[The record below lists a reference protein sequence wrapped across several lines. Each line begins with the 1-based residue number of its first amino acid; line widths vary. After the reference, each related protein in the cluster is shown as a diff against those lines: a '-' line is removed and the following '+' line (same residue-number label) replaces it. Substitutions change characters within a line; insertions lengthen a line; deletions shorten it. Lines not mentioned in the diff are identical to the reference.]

1 MEAVRK
7 GAAVVGIRARDC
19 VVIAVERKAAEKLQ
33 VRGPARRLARALQG
47 PPLPPPFFSPPS
59 ARHLSPPPPPP
70 IPVTA
75 AARPSMRPPPPPLPQ
90 DDRTLHKIARLDDHI
105 TLAFAGMSADARVM
119 INKARIECQSYRLRV
134 EDAPTVEFISR
145 FIGQMQQKNTQR
157 GGVRPYGV
165 SMLIAGVG
173 ADGPQLW
180 SSDPSGVYSAW
191 KAAAV
196 GRSSKTLMEMLEK
209 QYEEGCSGDA
219 ALKLAARAL
228 LEVVESGAKSLEIGV
243 MRLGAPLEMV
253 SEARLEA
260 LAAEIEREK
269 AEAAEGGGGGGGG
282 GGR

>member
-1 MEAVRK
+1 MRAP
-7 GAAVVGIRARDC
+7 RAR
-19 VVIAVERKAAEKLQ
+19 
-33 VRGPARRLARALQG
+33 
-47 PPLPPPFFSPPS
+47 PPFPAPPTPLSHAPSP
-59 ARHLSPPPPPP
+59 L
-70 IPVTA
+70 T
-75 AARPSMRPPPPPLPQ
+75 PQ

-105 TLAFAGMSADARVM
+105 ALAFAGMSADARAM
-119 INKARIECQSYRLRV
+119 INKARVECQSYRLRV
-134 EDAPTVEFISR
+134 EDAPTVEYISR

-173 ADGPQLW
+173 ADGAPQLW

-228 LEVVESGAKSLEIGV
+228 LEVVESGAKSLEVAV
-243 MRLGAPLEMV
+243 MRQGAPLEMV

-282 GGR
+282 GGAK